1 MFVSV
6 VHSICI
12 CFFFLMI
19 RRPPRS
25 TRTDTLFPYTTL
37 FRSREHA
44 LLNAPDFKLLSVVL
58 RESLEAALTG
68 AGLPYA
74 PDDGARLIQ
83 AVKDARPFDDV
94 APALARLR
102 TKYKTAIL
110 SHRERAMM
118 QHNRHRLGVPFDE
131 AVRAD
136 AVGPSKAAPPRIAA
150 PLHPPRR
157 ALRRGGAG
165 RRGRRLQ
172 ALSPHVRGAAGPL
185 RLHEGRDR
193 PRRPGLLPRHHALP
207 RAGHPARV
215 DQPQPPCRRQ
225 GPWALRGVPGPV
237 SGAGVVGGVKGV
249 EWQLR
254 LLRAG
259 NQATRRSD

>member
-94 APALARLR
+94 APALERLR

-110 SHRERAMM
+110 SNSE
-118 QHNRHRLGVPFDE
+118 
-131 AVRAD
+131 
-136 AVGPSKAAPPRIAA
+136 
-150 PLHPPRR
+150 
-157 ALRRGGAG
+157 
-165 RRGRRLQ
+165 
-172 ALSPHVRGAAGPL
+172 
-185 RLHEGRDR
+185 
-193 PRRPGLLPRHHALP
+193 
-207 RAGHPARV
+207 
-215 DQPQPPCRRQ
+215 
-225 GPWALRGVPGPV
+225 
-237 SGAGVVGGVKGV
+237 
-249 EWQLR
+249 
-254 LLRAG
+254 
-259 NQATRRSD
+259 RRSEEHTSELQSLMRISYAVFCLKKKHKIHTTDTST